1 MIGSKQQIEVA
12 KEVLRLISQSIQD
25 LHKQIGFVEAK
36 IKIPALYLRK
46 VIGLNHSNL
55 Y

>member
-1 MIGSKQQIEVA
+1 MIGSKQQIELA
-12 KEVLRLISQSIQD
+12 KDVMKLISQSIQN

-46 VIGLNHSNL
+46 VIGLNHQNL
-55 Y
+55 